1 MFLVDNCKLLYYIR
15 SMDLSRAKLV
25 LVTNNLKT
33 VKNYANKEKVTTSY
47 IYKLIKEDRIS
58 PVTIDGVMFI
68 DTTVY
73 PSIQTITK

>member
-1 MFLVDNCKLLYYIR
+1 
-15 SMDLSRAKLV
+15 MDLSRAKLV

-73 PSIQTITK
+73 PSIQTLTK